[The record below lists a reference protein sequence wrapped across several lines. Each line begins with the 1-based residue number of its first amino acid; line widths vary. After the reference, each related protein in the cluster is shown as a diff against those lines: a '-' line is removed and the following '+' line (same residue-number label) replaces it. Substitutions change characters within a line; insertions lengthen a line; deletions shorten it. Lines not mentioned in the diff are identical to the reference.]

1 MVGQTP
7 WLKIVFRSSIGMSII
22 SRRKA
27 INFVILQQLVLYRID
42 ARLLSFNSQKFFYF
56 KFEQDEWIQKNINLF
71 ISLFKN
77 TTSES
82 FILYDIFPSNFAYRE
97 LIINF
102 FFFLRKRPI
111 LKEKMEKISV
121 LKRKKN
127 W

>member
-1 MVGQTP
+1 LVGQTP